1 MRTTL
6 ITGGADGIGW
16 ATAQMFAARGDRV
29 VIADINGERAD
40 ERAASLGADHLGL
53 PCDVSDEQS
62 VLGLFALLD
71 ARGVTAGALINN
83 AGAGDTAKP
92 SLEQDAAQMRRMLDI
107 NLTGTFLV
115 AREAARRMTQGGAI
129 VNLASIAALTALP
142 GRNGYGAA
150 KAGVVA
156 LTRNLGCEWAERGIR
171 VNAVA
176 PGYVQTDLVRT
187 LERDGLLDA
196 DAIRRRSPIG
206 RFIEPDEIAEVLW
219 FLASPAA
226 SAITASLVPVD
237 GGWTAYGAAG

>member
-29 VIADINGERAD
+29 VIADINGCRAHERATY
-40 ERAASLGADHLGL
+40 LGADHLGL

-62 VLGLFALLD
+62 GLDFFVTLD
-71 ARGVTAGALINN
+71 ARGLAARALINN
-83 AGAGDTAKP
+83 AGTGDTARP
-92 SLEQDAAQMRRMLDI
+92 SLDQDAAQMRRMLDI
-107 NLTGTFLV
+107 NLTGTFLM

-129 VNLASIAALTALP
+129 VNLASIAALTGLP
-142 GRNGYGAA
+142 GRNGYCSA

-156 LTRNLGCEWAERGIR
+156 LTRNLGCEWAARGIR

-176 PGYVQTDLVRT
+176 PGYVQTDLVRI

-206 RFIEPDEIAEVLW
+206 RFIEPAEIAEVLW

-226 SAITASLVPVD
+226 SAITASVVSVD